1 MNPLQ
6 SISLFKV
13 DSVHLEKARAHL
25 HEQINSNKLA
35 LFYVKNEEVILPPET
50 SYLSKQELS
59 EYESF
64 GIQERRNQYLI
75 SRWLSKSLL
84 GSLLGISAIDVSTT
98 KGPLGKPYLEDKLNS
113 LKIDFNIS
121 HTKEITL
128 VGIAHQMQIGV
139 DVEKI
144 VEKKKSNDLAGRF
157 FMPSEAKWQAEG
169 SSAQEQVS
177 RFFRIWS
184 MKEAVIKAIGGGV
197 FQNIKQVTLQEENG
211 SLILR
216 SSTEPWSLKENWQ
229 LFELKEIEGHAC
241 SVAIFCHS

>member
-1 MNPLQ
+1 MKSLL
-6 SISLFKV
+6 SVSLFKV
-13 DSVHLEKARAHL
+13 DSDDLEKACAHL

-50 SYLSKQELS
+50 SYLSKQEVS
-59 EYESF
+59 ELESI

-84 GSLLGISAIDVSTT
+84 GSLLGIPVVEVSTI
-98 KGPLGKPYLEDKLNS
+98 KGPLGKPCLEDKLNF

-128 VGIAHQMQIGV
+128 VGIAEKKQIGV

-144 VEKKKSNDLAGRF
+144 KVNRSSDIAARF
-157 FMPSEAKWQAEG
+157 FMPPEARWLAEG
-169 SSAQEQVS
+169 QTPQEQVS

-197 FQNIKQVTLQEENG
+197 FQNIKQITFQEEDG
-211 SLILR
+211 SLILL
-216 SSTEPWSLKENWQ
+216 SSIEPWSLKENWQ
-229 LFELKEIEGHAC
+229 LLEFNEIEGHAC
-241 SVAIFCHS
+241 SVALFRHS